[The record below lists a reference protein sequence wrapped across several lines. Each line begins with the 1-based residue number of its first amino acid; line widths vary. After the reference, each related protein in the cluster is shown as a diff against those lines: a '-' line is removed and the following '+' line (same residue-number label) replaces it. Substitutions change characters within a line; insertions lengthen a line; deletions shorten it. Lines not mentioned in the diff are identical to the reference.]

1 MHDLAVTIFV
11 LIIIMISCSGYM
23 APEYAMKGRLSVKS
37 DVYSFGVIVLEVV
50 SGHKCNS
57 TAFPY
62 HEESLIQRVS
72 MKLQNLRR
80 NNANL
85 QLMNL
90 H

>member
-1 MHDLAVTIFV
+1 
-11 LIIIMISCSGYM
+11 M
-23 APEYAMKGRLSVKS
+23 APEYAMTGRFSVKS
-37 DVYSFGVIVLEVV
+37 DVYSFGIIVLEIV

-72 MKLQNLRR
+72 MKRQNLRR
-80 NNANL
+80 NNVNL
-85 QLMNL
+85 ELMNL